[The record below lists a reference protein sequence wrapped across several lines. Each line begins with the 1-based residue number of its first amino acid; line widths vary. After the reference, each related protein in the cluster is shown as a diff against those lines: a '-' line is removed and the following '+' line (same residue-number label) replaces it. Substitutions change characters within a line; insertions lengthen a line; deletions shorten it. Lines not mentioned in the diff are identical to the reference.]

1 MHNEDI
7 QILRKYCC
15 EMTFYYFPD
24 YIIERRGNFGEKFKR
39 VCVSFQTANN
49 LFLDFIGVY
58 GHSTGQGM
66 DPISSMP

>member
-15 EMTFYYFPD
+15 EITFYYFPG
-24 YIIERRGNFGEKFKR
+24 YSIERRGNTGGLLKR
-39 VCVSFQTANN
+39 VCVSFPTAND
-49 LFLDFIGVY
+49 LFFIGVY

-66 DPISSMP
+66 DPSSLLP